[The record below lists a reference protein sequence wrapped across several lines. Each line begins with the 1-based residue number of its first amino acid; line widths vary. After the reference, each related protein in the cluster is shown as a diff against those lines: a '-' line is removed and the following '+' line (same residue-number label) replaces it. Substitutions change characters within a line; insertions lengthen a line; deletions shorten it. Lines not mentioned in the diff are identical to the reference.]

1 MKPYVEWLNI
11 YPINNPFH
19 EQELVYLN
27 TENLYQQMKIVWII
41 TIRHEAFRSQL
52 HSARSMVGNVMVASS
67 SLTFL
72 GHIIR
77 QQQKLPRFTLRSIN
91 STFAPPPSRY
101 ALPTFVCTP
110 PSRCCSSSPYF
121 ATTPIFYVNSWPH
134 IGHLYTALLADA
146 HARHRRLL
154 APAAPHAFVTGT
166 DEHGMKVQQAAAN
179 QGLEPHQ
186 LCDLVSTNFRETF
199 DRSA

>member
-1 MKPYVEWLNI
+1 
-11 YPINNPFH
+11 
-19 EQELVYLN
+19 
-27 TENLYQQMKIVWII
+27 MKIVWINI
-41 TIRHEAFRSQL
+41 TIRDEAFRSQL

-101 ALPTFVCTP
+101 ALPTFVCIP

-154 APAAPHAFVTGT
+154 APAAAPHAFVTGT

-186 LCDLVSTNFRETF
+186 LCDLVSANFRETF